1 MGRVVSLLTDFGTG
15 DGFVGTMKGVIYS
28 ISPNAKIVDL
38 SHDIAPQDIDG
49 ASYVIARSYPYFP
62 KGSIHVVVVDPG
74 VGSERRI
81 ICAACDGHFFLA
93 PDNGIL
99 SYLFDRNEEVDVVS
113 VTESNF
119 FLDDMSRTFHGRD
132 IFAPV
137 AGNLAN
143 GVSPKRLGPGIGDY
157 NRGHVSRP
165 EPIEN
170 GLAGSVLYIDGFGN
184 LMTNLNNT
192 ELDGVVKAVMI
203 FQGTELRFV
212 SSYYEGDPGEP
223 VVLRGSAGFLEIA
236 VNGGNAA
243 EMLHAKVG
251 TSVRL
256 FWSQY

>member
-1 MGRVVSLLTDFGTG
+1 
-15 DGFVGTMKGVIYS
+15 
-28 ISPNAKIVDL
+28 
-38 SHDIAPQDIDG
+38 
-49 ASYVIARSYPYFP
+49 
-62 KGSIHVVVVDPG
+62 
-74 VGSERRI
+74 
-81 ICAACDGHFFLA
+81 
-93 PDNGIL
+93 
-99 SYLFDRNEEVDVVS
+99 
-113 VTESNF
+113 
-119 FLDDMSRTFHGRD
+119 
-132 IFAPV
+132 V